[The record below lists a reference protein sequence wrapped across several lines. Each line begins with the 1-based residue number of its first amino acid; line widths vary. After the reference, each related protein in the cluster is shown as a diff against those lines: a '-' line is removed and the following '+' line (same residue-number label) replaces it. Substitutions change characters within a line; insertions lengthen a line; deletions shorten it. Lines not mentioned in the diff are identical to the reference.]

1 MSEQTVTG
9 RKLVVDFLVRHFV
22 RDYEKVDD
30 GRVRERYGMLSSVVG
45 ILCNVIIFSSKL
57 VIGTLVHSIAIV
69 SDGFNNMS
77 DCASCIVTMFGY
89 KMAAKPADKDHPF
102 GHGRMEYLTS
112 LVIAAVIVVVGC
124 ELLKSSV
131 TKIVHP
137 EAVTFSVAA
146 LVILI
151 ISILIKIWMGFFNK
165 RLGTRIRS
173 SVMLATAQDSFS
185 DVFATLATLI
195 ALVASLWTDAP
206 VDGVMGVLVSA
217 LILVSGFGIIRDTV
231 DQLLGKP
238 ADEEIV
244 KKLKEMVEEST
255 VALGMHDLIIHSYG
269 PGNLIGS
276 VHIEVDAANPI
287 LDIHDAIDE
296 LERNIYDELHIRMT
310 IHMDPIEVGNT
321 EIAEYKRM
329 MTEIVTA
336 IDEKLSIHDFRVV
349 SGPTHTNFVFD
360 LLISYDCQLT
370 EEYIRGQ
377 IDRKLE
383 QYDRRYYAV
392 ITFDKSYY

>member
-1 MSEQTVTG
+1 M
-9 RKLVVDFLVRHFV
+9 VDFLVKHFV
-22 RDYEKVDD
+22 RDYEKLDD

-45 ILCNVIIFSSKL
+45 ILCNLIIFSSKL
-57 VIGTLVHSIAIV
+57 VIGTLVHSIAII

-131 TKIVHP
+131 KKIVHP
-137 EAVTFSVAA
+137 EAVTFSIAA

-165 RLGTRIRS
+165 KLGTRIQS

-206 VDGVMGVLVSA
+206 IDGIMGVLVSA
-217 LILVSGFGIIRDTV
+217 FILISGFGIIRDTV

-238 ADEEIV
+238 ADEGIV
-244 KKLKEMVEEST
+244 NSLKEMVGESV
-255 VALGMHDLIIHSYG
+255 VALGMHDLIIQSYG

-296 LERNIYDELHIRMT
+296 LERNIYEELHIRMT

-321 EIAEYKRM
+321 EVEAYKRM

-336 IDEKLSIHDFRVV
+336 IDDRLSIHDFRVV
-349 SGPTHTNFVFD
+349 SGPTHTNFIFD
-360 LLISYDCQLT
+360 LLIPYDCQLT
-370 EEYIRGQ
+370 EVYIREQ
-377 IDRKLE
+377 IDRRLE

-392 ITFDKSYY
+392 VTFDKSYY

>member
-1 MSEQTVTG
+1 M
-9 RKLVVDFLVRHFV
+9 VDFLVRHFV

-30 GRVRERYGMLSSVVG
+30 GKVRERYGMLSSVVG

-57 VIGTLVHSIAIV
+57 VVGTLVHSIAII

-137 EAVTFSVAA
+137 ETVTFSVAA

-165 RLGTRIRS
+165 KLGTRLQS

-185 DVFATLATLI
+185 DVFATLATLV

-217 LILVSGFGIIRDTV
+217 LILISGFGIIRDTV

-296 LERNIYDELHIRMT
+296 LERNIYEELHINMT

-329 MTEIVTA
+329 MTELVKA

-360 LLISYDCQLT
+360 LLIPYDCQLT